1 MGNDFFNLQ
10 PRVHMGGINKLNN
23 LCSRYKKRFIGRRY
37 FFYLRI
43 LTFKGYIQKI
53 RNYFFKS

>member
-23 LCSRYKKRFIGRRY
+23 LCSRYKKRFIDRRY

-43 LTFKGYIQKI
+43 LTFKGYI
-53 RNYFFKS
+53 